1 MDEYA
6 LRIRA
11 AAGPGV
17 TDGQRAAALYLLE
30 QVLEVS
36 ADYGVTLAH
45 WDKTSVDLPRGCVEV
60 ICTRSF

>member
-1 MDEYA
+1 MNEYA

-11 AAGPGV
+11 EAGPGV

-36 ADYGVTLAH
+36 AEYGITLAH
-45 WDKTSVDLPRGCVEV
+45 WDTTGVNLPRGCVEV
-60 ICTRSF
+60 IGTRSF